1 MNHDTMPSAERVID
15 IRQLELDFFYL
26 PRCKRLR
33 LFETVSKF
41 ATEGLSANELLVA
54 THFHRPLVNLG
65 LPWNQERRFSVREI
79 RRIDIDQPGREIG
92 VGRVGSDPQLCR
104 DRPHDFEIA
113 VQEGATI
120 VRLGTAI
127 FGKRIA

>member
-79 RRIDIDQPGREIG
+79 RRIDIDQLNYPIRIG
-92 VGRVGSDPQLCR
+92 GARR
-104 DRPHDFEIA
+104 DVQRDFERSCH
-113 VQEGATI
+113 T
-120 VRLGTAI
+120 
-127 FGKRIA
+127 